1 MSGDI
6 LECHSWMG
14 VTGIA
19 VQRPGAAGCSTMP
32 PARDNAAQSVAR
44 VLAHVIVLG
53 ELGAQWD
60 AQGSRIHS
68 RESRFN
74 LATTKCLGGCLALP
88 LSGRGVMVHS
98 ICHLAWAEGALVA
111 GQLYFWVC
119 L

>member
-1 MSGDI
+1 M
-6 LECHSWMG
+6 
-14 VTGIA
+14 
-19 VQRPGAAGCSTMP
+19 
-32 PARDNAAQSVAR
+32 
-44 VLAHVIVLG
+44 LAHVIVLG

-68 RESRFN
+68 RESRLN

>member
-1 MSGDI
+1 MLCRG
-6 LECHSWMG
+6 
-14 VTGIA
+14 
-19 VQRPGAAGCSTMP
+19 QGAAGCSTMP

-68 RESRFN
+68 RESRLN